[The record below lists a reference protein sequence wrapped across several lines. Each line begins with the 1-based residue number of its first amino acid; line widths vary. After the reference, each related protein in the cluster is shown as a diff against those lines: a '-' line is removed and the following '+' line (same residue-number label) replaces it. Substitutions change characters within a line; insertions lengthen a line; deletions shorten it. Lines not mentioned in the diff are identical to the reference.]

1 MPHGDTS
8 CHCTRAVLIYA
19 FKVVTSRLT
28 VAVGLKQIF
37 ITAKLADLEIW
48 VFVGANNQITCGIV
62 VINTLFVDEGR
73 DCEDVVPLKLNLR
86 KKTRQTLFSN

>member
-8 CHCTRAVLIYA
+8 CHCTRAVPIYA

-37 ITAKLADLEIW
+37 ITAKLADLEIR
-48 VFVGANNQITCGIV
+48 VFVGANNQITSGIV

-73 DCEDVVPLKLNLR
+73 DCKDVVPLKLNLR